1 MAPSRHVGL
10 SRRGAVA
17 TVLIRRPEALR
28 TCIQLVRQ
36 ITAGS
41 AGIDEYTSAL
51 IARVR
56 SSDEGREGIRAFLEK
71 RTPRWVAEE
80 HV

>member
-1 MAPSRHVGL
+1 MAPSRHVEL
-10 SRRGAVA
+10 NRQGAVA
-17 TVLIRRPEALR
+17 TVLIRRPEVL
-28 TCIQLVRQ
+28 IRQ

-71 RTPRWVAEE
+71 RKPRWVAEE